1 MLGNEMVAYPSACA
15 GFQHLPAP
23 ETFLEGEFS
32 RMKWRGGLLHV
43 VGSLVPNCEA
53 RPDVLWV
60 LDFVEHRNRKV
71 LVRNP
76 ALAVGRGQQ

>member
-1 MLGNEMVAYPSACA
+1 MLGNEMVAYPSTCA

-23 ETFLEGEFS
+23 EPLLDSEFC
-32 RMKWRGGLLHV
+32 RMKRGGGLLHV
-43 VGSLVPNCEA
+43 VGSLVPNCET

-60 LDFVEHRNRKV
+60 LDFIEHRNRKV

-76 ALAVGRGQQ
+76 ALAVGGGQ